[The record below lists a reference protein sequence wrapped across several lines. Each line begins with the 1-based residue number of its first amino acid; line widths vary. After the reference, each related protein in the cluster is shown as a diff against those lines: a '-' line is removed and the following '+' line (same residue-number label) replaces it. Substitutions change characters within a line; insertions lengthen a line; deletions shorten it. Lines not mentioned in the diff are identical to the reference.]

1 MKKSVLI
8 ILFIAIIIAVL
19 LVGCGGNK
27 IPADTTDTIDAVKTP
42 EIQVQE
48 ELITYNL
55 VEAGEIDH
63 IIIDGQ
69 TFDLD
74 YINTVLTEA
83 INNELY
89 FYDNEDA
96 LYLFSN
102 SKLLL
107 GKSIEY
113 DLYYVHYTRAL
124 DREHMI
130 YAVFPNETYPLRD
143 DEVYELGY
151 PVTTKG
157 MSHEVYSM
165 RPVLYDPDYGN
176 SDKATYQ
183 FLGKFNMKINGISKP
198 QYDEISDN
206 QRKAIDS
213 GVKEWMEIDSSIL
226 EPGTYEV
233 YVRGFYQAD
242 SSANIFFIHENG
254 NLYSGYLW
262 SGNGFIS
269 ESDEPTIP
277 YRVGRYEESAG
288 SYEEYMELIK
298 ENSVFYGIYEKTG
311 DGSTSSGIT
320 AE

>member
-1 MKKSVLI
+1 MKRI
-8 ILFIAIIIAVL
+8 ILFFHIILIAVL
-19 LVGCGGNK
+19 FVGCGDNT
-27 IPADTTDTIDAVKTP
+27 ISTDTTDTIDTVETP

-48 ELITYNL
+48 DLLTYNL

-63 IIIDGQ
+63 IFIDGQ
-69 TFDLD
+69 TFDFD
-74 YINTVLTEA
+74 FINKVLTKA

-89 FYDNEDA
+89 FYDNEDS

-113 DLYYVHYTRAL
+113 DLYYVHYTHSL
-124 DREHMI
+124 NCEHMI

-157 MSHEVYSM
+157 MSHEKYSM
-165 RPVLYDPDYGN
+165 RPVLYDTDYGN

-183 FLGKFNMKINGISKP
+183 FLGKYNMKINGISKP

-206 QRKAIDS
+206 QRKAVDS
-213 GVKEWMEIDSSIL
+213 GVKKWMEIDSSIL

-242 SSANIFFIHENG
+242 SSANIFFIHESFFAYKTDG
-254 NLYSGYLW
+254 IHLLCGY
-262 SGNGFIS
+262 GCA
-269 ESDEPTIP
+269 
-277 YRVGRYEESAG
+277 V
-288 SYEEYMELIK
+288 ELQK
-298 ENSVFYGIYEKTG
+298 PPCRPS
-311 DGSTSSGIT
+311 
-320 AE
+320 